1 MTTIALRYL
10 ANRNEFNSKY
20 FDVIQAEIPQ
30 KQRSFVK
37 LYN

>member
-1 MTTIALRYL
+1 MTTMALRYL

-20 FDVIQAEIPQ
+20 FDVIQGEIPQ
-30 KQRSFVK
+30 KHWSIVK